1 MDNFNLKKFLIEN
14 NIGAYSLE
22 AKKRDVDGD
31 GDIDSDDYMAAKDAA
46 IKKSKNQ
53 KEEGY
58 FGDTSDDKDK
68 PTYADKQRDQIKEF
82 TDNSFAGA
90 DVINQVAK
98 FTPDMFGKQ
107 LFQDIL
113 PNGVASENDAI
124 AALKAHDRSD
134 IDAPMF
140 VNVSYNE
147 FEYGGENYRLHQ
159 RQFSNNN
166 FQDKDPTFNPL
177 VSQLKLIKLEGD
189 KETNLGYILAKT
201 QEYIKDLN
209 KLNVIDDLDEGHGLD
224 QGDVDILQKFV
235 DGEDMDV
242 IPLKRVL
249 KFIIKSNILQ
259 DKTKDLSVKEN
270 RFLASSMDDLEQ
282 VIRNLAH
289 TGEMSEDEA
298 LEMAIRKLEAMLDG
312 RDDLD
317 EGTNNERGI
326 EGQELVDYIMDN
338 WNWTEEKTLK
348 FLADK
353 FGNSKVTESKE
364 NFFFSNLNPSDT
376 SDKGTDNEREIKGQ
390 EMVDYIMK
398 KWNWSEEKTL
408 KFLADKFGD
417 DFEIKED
424 LDSSLDPYEDRITIL
439 KYVYKLLKKER
450 RADVKDIKS
459 FLQLHIEDIL
469 NTGTDEAILDEFDQF
484 KSVNESN
491 TLNLSDTL

>member
-1 MDNFNLKKFLIEN
+1 MINERKLSENELDSRFAAVKGLLKNKRALVKKYGKDAEKVMYGIATKQAKKKVENMNLEKVKEMVEAAISNPKAADLN
-14 NIGAYSLE
+14 KDGKLSDYE
-22 AKKRDVDGD
+22 AKRG
-31 GDIDSDDYMAAKDAA
+31 AA
-46 IKKSKNQ
+46 IEKNLQ
-53 KEEGY
+53 KEEDVEEL
-58 FGDTSDDKDK
+58 FGSSIFDDDEEEKVLGVSVNE
-68 PTYADKQRDQIKEF
+68 RDQIKEF

-209 KLNVIDDLDEGHGLD
+209 KLNVIDDLDEG
-224 QGDVDILQKFV
+224 
-235 DGEDMDV
+235 
-242 IPLKRVL
+242 
-249 KFIIKSNILQ
+249 
-259 DKTKDLSVKEN
+259 
-270 RFLASSMDDLEQ
+270 
-282 VIRNLAH
+282 
-289 TGEMSEDEA
+289 
-298 LEMAIRKLEAMLDG
+298 
-312 RDDLD
+312 
-317 EGTNNERGI
+317 TNNERGI

-353 FGNSKVTESKE
+353 FGNS
-364 NFFFSNLNPSDT
+364 
-376 SDKGTDNEREIKGQ
+376 Q
-390 EMVDYIMK
+390 
-398 KWNWSEEKTL
+398 
-408 KFLADKFGD
+408 
-417 DFEIKED
+417 EIKED
-424 LDSSLDPYEDRITIL
+424 FMKMGHLATNDDGVKKPIYLNYG
-439 KYVYKLLKKER
+439 YKLV
-450 RADVKDIKS
+450 DKS
-459 FLQLHIEDIL
+459 
-469 NTGTDEAILDEFDQF
+469 
-484 KSVNESN
+484 KS
-491 TLNLSDTL
+491 

>member
-1 MDNFNLKKFLIEN
+1 MKRSELKKEIRNSILEN
-14 NIGAYSLE
+14 KSKDIDEMSTSGGAGAYNTPYAFKLKKKDKDLSEDLSDNQREGIIELQGILDQAAQLGEE
-22 AKKRDVDGD
+22 AKDIVHLYFPSEMRSAEAYDIFNFGSSANQYDNTLESFINDIEQSADEYDGD
-31 GDIDSDDYMAAKDAA
+31 ELDEGTNNERGIEGRELVDDL
-46 IKKSKNQ
+46 
-53 KEEGY
+53 
-58 FGDTSDDKDK
+58 
-68 PTYADKQRDQIKEF
+68 KEF

-209 KLNVIDDLDEGHGLD
+209 KLNVIDDLDEG
-224 QGDVDILQKFV
+224 
-235 DGEDMDV
+235 
-242 IPLKRVL
+242 
-249 KFIIKSNILQ
+249 
-259 DKTKDLSVKEN
+259 
-270 RFLASSMDDLEQ
+270 
-282 VIRNLAH
+282 
-289 TGEMSEDEA
+289 
-298 LEMAIRKLEAMLDG
+298 
-312 RDDLD
+312 
-317 EGTNNERGI
+317 TNNERGI
-326 EGQELVDYIMDN
+326 EGRELVDYIMDN

-353 FGNSKVTESKE
+353 FGNS
-364 NFFFSNLNPSDT
+364 
-376 SDKGTDNEREIKGQ
+376 Q
-390 EMVDYIMK
+390 
-398 KWNWSEEKTL
+398 
-408 KFLADKFGD
+408 
-417 DFEIKED
+417 EIKED
-424 LDSSLDPYEDRITIL
+424 FMKMGHLATNDDGVKKPIYLNYG
-439 KYVYKLLKKER
+439 YKLV
-450 RADVKDIKS
+450 DKS
-459 FLQLHIEDIL
+459 
-469 NTGTDEAILDEFDQF
+469 
-484 KSVNESN
+484 KS
-491 TLNLSDTL
+491 